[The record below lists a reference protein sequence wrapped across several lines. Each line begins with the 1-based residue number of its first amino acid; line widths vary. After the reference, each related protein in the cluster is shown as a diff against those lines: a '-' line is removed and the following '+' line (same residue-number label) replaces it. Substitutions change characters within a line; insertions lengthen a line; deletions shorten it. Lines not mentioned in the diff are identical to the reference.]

1 MGHMAYGQFYLNRE
15 LITLV
20 VLLLA
25 LIVISRI
32 GFFKIIGGIFSVI
45 GIFLVLIIAW
55 WALKVLLFGVVV
67 GSLALFLV
75 GLVVLAL
82 IFG

>member
-1 MGHMAYGQFYLNRE
+1 
-15 LITLV
+15 
-20 VLLLA
+20 
-25 LIVISRI
+25 
-32 GFFKIIGGIFSVI
+32 
-45 GIFLVLIIAW
+45 
-55 WALKVLLFGVVV
+55 VLLFGVVV

>member
-1 MGHMAYGQFYLNRE
+1 
-15 LITLV
+15 
-20 VLLLA
+20 
-25 LIVISRI
+25 
-32 GFFKIIGGIFSVI
+32 
-45 GIFLVLIIAW
+45 LVLIIAW
-55 WALKVLLFGVVV
+55 WTLKVLLFGVVV